1 MMTRAAKPTLALIA
15 ALLFAAPAAAK
26 EGAGL
31 PQLDPTWYAS
41 QVFWL
46 AVHFIVLY
54 FIAAKLILPR
64 IAESLNRREGRI
76 ANDLEQADRLQKEAT
91 EARTSYEKSLTE
103 ARASAQAVREQT
115 LAAVALEQTKAE
127 QKLAEE
133 LAQKAIA
140 ANEKI
145 AQASAGVRAR
155 MRDVAADASAD
166 IVAKLTGQPADKSAI
181 DAALSRILD
190 ARLKEVA

>member
-1 MMTRAAKPTLALIA
+1 MMTRAAKPTLALIT
-15 ALLFAAPAAAK
+15 ALLLAAPAAAK
-26 EGAGL
+26 ESAGL
-31 PQLDPTWYAS
+31 PQLDPTWFAS

-46 AVHFIVLY
+46 AVHFIALY

-91 EARTSYEKSLTE
+91 EARTSYEKSLTA
-103 ARASAQAVREQT
+103 ARASAQAVREET
-115 LAAVALEQTKAE
+115 LATVAAEQTKAE

-133 LAQKAIA
+133 LAQKAIT

-166 IVAKLTGQPADKSAI
+166 IVAKLTGAPADKSAI

>member
-15 ALLFAAPAAAK
+15 ALLFAAPAAAN
-26 EGAGL
+26 ESAGL

-46 AVHFIVLY
+46 AVHFIALY

-76 ANDLEQADRLQKEAT
+76 TNDLEQADRLQKEAT

-115 LAAVALEQTKAE
+115 LAAVAAEQTKAE

-133 LAQKAIA
+133 LAQKAIT

-181 DAALSRILD
+181 DAALSPILD